1 MPENS
6 KGAELNSRC
15 RSDDLLNEQIILDL
29 KDFFSFNMDQQY
41 GTMLLASI
49 NGKDISDEMKNIT
62 IWLKELGVQKGKLR
76 KNILRQID
84 LRIPKTELGHAELQN
99 QNP

>member
-1 MPENS
+1 MLIPENS
-6 KGAELNSRC
+6 KGSELNSRC

-41 GTMLLASI
+41 GTMLLTSLL

-62 IWLKELGVQKGKLR
+62 L
-76 KNILRQID
+76 
-84 LRIPKTELGHAELQN
+84 
-99 QNP
+99 